1 MKPRHQ
7 VSRAAIELIK
17 TFEGYRQKAAQL
29 PDGRWTIGYGHTLTA
44 PLLPQ
49 QVQPW
54 QLHRPP
60 GDGVLP
66 LRAFLRAL
74 RRRDY
79 QGLVT
84 IDLRADGL
92 RTWWLPALRTLVSG
106 AVGFCQVA
114 LQDQR
119 APRAERIERPLSK
132 LKNEE

>member
-1 MKPRHQ
+1 
-7 VSRAAIELIK
+7 
-17 TFEGYRQKAAQL
+17 
-29 PDGRWTIGYGHTLTA
+29 
-44 PLLPQ
+44 
-49 QVQPW
+49 
-54 QLHRPP
+54 LHRPL

-79 QGLVT
+79 QGFVT

-92 RTWWLPALRTLVSG
+92 RAWWPPALRTLVAG
-106 AVGFCQVA
+106 AIGFCQVA

-119 APRAERIERPLSK
+119 TPRAERIERPLSK